1 MRREYRAKDYISLVE
16 KIVHRRPL
24 SAIGTDIIVGFPS
37 EDEEDF
43 MQTYRLLEELPIAY
57 MHIFPYSDRPFT
69 KASKM
74 EGKVPSKVKEERVDM
89 LKDLDKRKREE
100 FYKKNLGKELRATV
114 IEKDRLLT
122 ENYIHLERYVEG
134 NIGTVVK
141 IKV

>member
-1 MRREYRAKDYISLVE
+1 
-16 KIVHRRPL
+16 
-24 SAIGTDIIVGFPS
+24 
-37 EDEEDF
+37 
-43 MQTYRLLEELPIAY
+43 
-57 MHIFPYSDRPFT
+57 
-69 KASKM
+69 
-74 EGKVPSKVKEERVDM
+74 M

>member
-1 MRREYRAKDYISLVE
+1 
-16 KIVHRRPL
+16 
-24 SAIGTDIIVGFPS
+24 
-37 EDEEDF
+37 